1 MKNRPARS
9 PLAILMFLYFLV
21 ITFSVY
27 VIKPAKESLF
37 LTHLHKERLP
47 YAFLLTAVLMAVAVA
62 VNSRLLQRL
71 NRTRYIATTLIFFTA
86 GGLVFW
92 QLIDRPSP
100 WPWIFL
106 LLYSWGDILLV
117 TSITQFWIFINDL
130 FNPREAKR
138 QIGFL
143 VSGGLLGGIGGS
155 FIALSRPGHM
165 RAEDLILIG
174 PVILLVCLAIVF
186 YVRRLA
192 GKQARGGEW
201 TKPGQ
206 KDEKAGFIQSFSLV
220 KKNHYLR
227 LLSGMI
233 LASIVVSNLID
244 FQFKSV
250 AQVTYPDTDVRTSFL
265 GTFYLMILL
274 LSYLFTALGTSRIL
288 KNLRLALLVLPVL
301 LLAGSLSVFLLPA
314 AGITW
319 AVVIKGTDKS
329 LSHSLNQSVRE
340 LLYIPLPQEIKYKA
354 KVFIDMFLNKFADGL
369 TGLVLL
375 AVSPFIKLHVEKVTY
390 LVIAF
395 IILWVFFARRV
406 HREYVTIVKNNLQI
420 KWQDADKMIT
430 EKIDLDMT
438 RLVIDTLENR
448 ERSSVLYA
456 MNCFELIKK
465 EKMSPELKK
474 LISFKTDEIK
484 ARAMG
489 CLMDVPG
496 DGLVPEFDDEMAA
509 EALDSEVKEIMAL
522 DVYQTLMKQQI
533 EKATRETGAGAE
545 VSRMEAAKV
554 IGMMAPDASL
564 IRELKKLL
572 KDPSSEVARYAAESA
587 EGLKKR
593 EFVPLLVS
601 LLGRSAAQEAAAR
614 ALAAYGA
621 SILGTLRDYLSDPG
635 ESIQVRRAIPGIMAR
650 TGSQRAVDILSLEL
664 DRDNSQ
670 MEAEIIEALHRIRMN
685 DAALLF
691 PEKRILMKTV
701 SLIKKGYLLIL
712 QIYDF
717 RADRKKEILARDL
730 EGNLSRTM
738 KSIFDLLGLV
748 YPQEDI
754 VKAYQNILAGT
765 KKALDYSVELLDNIL
780 RKEVKDLLLPLIE
793 DTPFEFKAGLC
804 RKMIKAAEK
813 IELS

>member
-1 MKNRPARS
+1 
-9 PLAILMFLYFLV
+9 MFLYFMV

-27 VIKPAKESLF
+27 VVKPAKESLF
-37 LTHLHKERLP
+37 LNYLGKERLP
-47 YAFLLTAVLMAVAVA
+47 YAFLLTAFLMAMAVA

-71 NRTRYIATTLIFFTA
+71 NRPRYIASTLLFFTA

-92 QLIDRPSP
+92 KLIDRPSP

-117 TSITQFWIFINDL
+117 TAITQFWIFINDL

-138 QIGFL
+138 QIGFF

-155 FIALSRPGHM
+155 LIALSRPGHLQT
-165 RAEDLILIG
+165 EDLVLIG
-174 PVILLVCLAIVF
+174 PLMLVICLAIVF
-186 YVRRLA
+186 YVQRLA
-192 GKQARGGEW
+192 ARQAGGEEW
-201 TKPGQ
+201 TRPGR
-206 KDEKAGFIQSFSLV
+206 KDQKAGFIQSFALV
-220 KKNHYLR
+220 TKNRYLL

-233 LASIVVSNLID
+233 LASIVVSNLVD

-250 AQVTYPDTDVRTSFL
+250 AQVTYPNKDVRTSFL
-265 GTFYLMILL
+265 GTFYLVILL
-274 LSYLFTALGTSRIL
+274 LSYLFTALGTSRML
-288 KNLRLALLVLPVL
+288 KNLRLALLILPVL
-301 LLAGSLSVFLLPA
+301 LLAGSLSLFLLPG
-314 AGITW
+314 AGIVW
-319 AVVIKGTDKS
+319 AVIVKGTDKS

-340 LLYIPLPQEIKYKA
+340 LLYIPLPQDIKYKA

-369 TGLVLL
+369 AGLVLL
-375 AVSPFIKLHVEKVTY
+375 AVSPFIKFHVEKVSY

-395 IILWVFFARRV
+395 VILWIFFGRRV

-420 KWQDADKMIT
+420 KWQDADKLIT

-438 RLVIDTLENR
+438 KLVIDTLENR

-474 LISFKTDEIK
+474 LISFKTDEIR

-489 CLMDVPG
+489 CLLDVPG

-509 EALDSEVKEIMAL
+509 EALDGEIKEIMAL
-522 DVYQTLMKQQI
+522 DVYQTLMKEQI
-533 EKATRETGAGAE
+533 EKATHDTGEGAE

-564 IRELKKLL
+564 TRELKKLL
-572 KDPSSEVARYAAESA
+572 KDPSPEVARYAAGSA
-587 EGLKKR
+587 EGLRKR
-593 EFVPLLVS
+593 EFVPLLVG

-614 ALAAYGA
+614 ALAAYGT

-635 ESIQVRRAIPGIMAR
+635 ESIQVRRAISGIMAR
-650 TGSQRAVDILSLEL
+650 TGSQRAVDILVLEL
-664 DRDNSQ
+664 SRENS
-670 MEAEIIEALHRIRMN
+670 EVETEIIEALHRMRMN
-685 DAALLF
+685 DSSLLF
-691 PEKRILMKTV
+691 PAKRTLTKTV
-701 SLIKKGYLLIL
+701 SLIKKCYLLIL
-712 QIYDF
+712 QIHDF
-717 RADRKKEILARDL
+717 RADRKKEILAKDL

-738 KSIFDLLGLV
+738 KNIFELLGLV

-793 DTPFEFKAGLC
+793 DTSFEFKVGLY